1 MPGSEIVDVAI
12 GLILMFLLLSLVC
25 SSMKEALETVM
36 KYRSRDLERGLREI
50 FGETQSKNLV
60 ASFYQHPLI
69 NGLFKGNYNPKKKG
83 NLPSYIPTETFS
95 LAVMDLLWPN
105 SLRALSLQSSSVPR
119 RAGGDL
125 PSELSNPAP
134 SNPAEDFKA
143 AVLDLPAES
152 NLRGALL
159 PLIDSAGGDI
169 DQVRKNIEQWYDNAM
184 DRVSGWY
191 KRRTQIIIA
200 ALGLLIA
207 ISMNVDTLAIVR
219 YLNTNQTTRAVL
231 IAESQ
236 AYLESGHAPQQ
247 PTGTELVDTLGWIE
261 RQGGIPI
268 GWALQ
273 KEAGQS
279 QQDFDK
285 DWRRPPATAVTWA
298 YKVAGLLFTIFA
310 ISLGAPFWFD
320 VLNRIM
326 VIRSTVKPAE
336 KSQREKSK
344 A

>member
-1 MPGSEIVDVAI
+1 MLGSEIIDVAI

-36 KYRSRDLERGLREI
+36 KYRSRDLERGLREM
-50 FGETQSKNLV
+50 FGESQSKDMV
-60 ASFYQHPLI
+60 AQFYEHPLI
-69 NGLFKGNYNPKKKG
+69 NGLFQGDYNAKKTG

-95 LAVMDLLWPN
+95 LAVIDLLWPH
-105 SLRALSLQSSSVPR
+105 SSRTQSLQRSEISRS
-119 RAGGDL
+119 AG
-125 PSELSNPAP
+125 SEPAATPWNPAG
-134 SNPAEDFKA
+134 DFRA
-143 AVLDLPAES
+143 AVLDLPPES
-152 NLRGALL
+152 DFRGALL

-169 DQVRKNIEQWYDNAM
+169 DQVRKNIERWYDNVM

-200 ALGLLIA
+200 GLGLLIA
-207 ISMNVDTLAIVR
+207 VSMNVDTLAIVR

-231 IAESQ
+231 VGQSQ
-236 AYLESGHAPQQ
+236 AYADAGSLPQR
-247 PTGTELVDTLGWIE
+247 PSGTELIDTLGWIK

-273 KEAGQS
+273 MEPGQS
-279 QQDFDK
+279 REEFNR
-285 DWRRPPATAVTWA
+285 DWRRPPAPPGDWA
-298 YKVAGLLFTIFA
+298 YKVAGLLFTMFA

-326 VIRSTVKPAE
+326 VVRSTVKPAE
-336 KSQREKSK
+336 KSPPEKSK